1 MNCPYAKI
9 MALIHELS
17 FWLFCLAI
25 FIFGITQFM
34 NTAANSVFQSMRRRL
49 ALWYAIVT
57 AILLIL
63 FATGFYLY
71 VQTTLIDRIDDTID
85 HVAEVIERSLI
96 RSNLIDLESDFS
108 RNFSANA
115 QAIDADH
122 IDIDW
127 FAPSGEILWTTSNN
141 VESLQSREKGIL
153 QPVYRTVH
161 LAEIEPLR
169 QMTEP
174 IVINGKLLGYLRI
187 SHPWFE
193 VTKPVKQLFLDLAIG
208 TTLMVFVVLLCGWW
222 LAGIAMEPV
231 RESYQRLKQFTADA
245 SHELRNPIA
254 VIQTNVQVALTDPD
268 PTLQRSQLET
278 IERITRRLGRLIEDL
293 LFLARH
299 DGGSNNQRRD
309 LCNLSQILSEVMEEQ
324 SAIAKQK
331 QIKLALIMPESNL
344 PESVLL
350 ESTLLV
356 SGDRDQL
363 GRLFTNLVSNAI
375 AYTPAGGK
383 VQVSMQSLTAQ
394 NQVQVQVQDTGI
406 GIPET
411 ELSQIF
417 ERFYRYQS
425 SKNSKPNSKLKSAN
439 PATSGSGLGLAIAK
453 AIAESHQGKIK
464 VDSKVGQGTTFTVN
478 LPMS

>member
-1 MNCPYAKI
+1 M
-9 MALIHELS
+9 
-17 FWLFCLAI
+17 
-25 FIFGITQFM
+25 T
-34 NTAANSVFQSMRRRL
+34 TAPDNPVFQSMRRRL
-49 ALWYAIVT
+49 ALWYATVT
-57 AILLIL
+57 AILLIV

-108 RNFSANA
+108 DNFSVNA
-115 QAIDADH
+115 QSIDADH

-127 FAPSGEILWTTSNN
+127 FSPDGDILWTTNQT

-161 LAEIEPLR
+161 LSEAEPLR

-174 IVINGKLLGYLRI
+174 IVIGGKLLGYLRI

-254 VIQTNVQVALTDPD
+254 VIQTNVQVALADPE
-268 PTLQRSQLET
+268 PEFQRSQLET

-299 DGGSNNQRRD
+299 DGGITNQVREN
-309 LCNLSQILSEVMEEQ
+309 CNLSQILQEVAEEQ
-324 SAIAKQK
+324 QTIAQQK
-331 QIKLALIMPESNL
+331 QITLELTISEPKLIL
-344 PESVLL
+344 
-350 ESTLLV
+350 
-356 SGDRDQL
+356 SGDRDRL
-363 GRLFTNLVSNAI
+363 GRLFTNLVTNAI
-375 AYTPAGGK
+375 AYTPTGGK
-383 VQVSMQSLTAQ
+383 VQIIAQSMPTQ
-394 NQVQVQVQDTGI
+394 NQMQVQVKDTGM
-406 GIPET
+406 GIPEN

-417 ERFYRYQS
+417 ERFYRYQPQKSNKS
-425 SKNSKPNSKLKSAN
+425 SPKSTAS
-439 PATSGSGLGLAIAK
+439 ATSGSGLGLAIAK
-453 AIAESHQGKIK
+453 AIAESHQGQIK
-464 VDSKVGQGTTFTVN
+464 VESKVDQGTTFTVN
-478 LPMS
+478 FRT

>member
-1 MNCPYAKI
+1 MIPIPNP
-9 MALIHELS
+9 
-17 FWLFCLAI
+17 
-25 FIFGITQFM
+25 
-34 NTAANSVFQSMRRRL
+34 VFQSMRRRL

-57 AILLIL
+57 AILLIV

-127 FAPSGEILWTTSNN
+127 FSPTGEILWTTNQTT
-141 VESLQSREKGIL
+141 ESLQEREQGIL
-153 QPVYRTVH
+153 KPVYRTIH
-161 LAEIEPLR
+161 LSEHLSEAEPLR

-174 IVINGKLLGYLRI
+174 IVVNGKLLGYLRI

-231 RESYQRLKQFTADA
+231 HESYQRLKQFTADA
-245 SHELRNPIA
+245 SHELRNPIT
-254 VIQTNVQVALTDPD
+254 VIQTNVQVAIADDDPEF
-268 PTLQRSQLET
+268 QRSQLEA

-299 DGGSNNQRRD
+299 DGGIANQKREA
-309 LCNLSQILSEVMEEQ
+309 CNLSQILHEVGEEQ
-324 SAIAKQK
+324 KMLADQK
-331 QIKLALIMPESNL
+331 QI
-344 PESVLL
+344 LL
-350 ESTLLV
+350 ELPNLEPSLIV
-356 SGDRDQL
+356 SGDRDRL

-375 AYTPAGGK
+375 AYTSTGGK
-383 VQVSMQSLTAQ
+383 IQITAQTIASQ
-394 NQVQVQVQDTGI
+394 NQVQVQIKDTGL
-406 GIPET
+406 GIPEA

-417 ERFYRYQS
+417 ERFYRYQPQKS
-425 SKNSKPNSKLKSAN
+425 SKSSSKSGNLS
-439 PATSGSGLGLAIAK
+439 TSGSGLGLAIAK
-453 AIAESHQGKIK
+453 AIAESHQGQIN
-464 VDSKVGQGTTFTVN
+464 VESKVGQGTTFTVD
-478 LPMS
+478 LSRY

>member
-1 MNCPYAKI
+1 M
-9 MALIHELS
+9 
-17 FWLFCLAI
+17 
-25 FIFGITQFM
+25 T
-34 NTAANSVFQSMRRRL
+34 TAPPNPVFQSMRRRL

-57 AILLIL
+57 AILLIV

-96 RSNLIDLESDFS
+96 RSNLIDLESDFGS
-108 RNFSANA
+108 NFSANA

-127 FAPSGEILWTTSNN
+127 FSPSGKILWTTNAN
-141 VESLQSREKGIL
+141 TESLQPREKGIL

-161 LAEIEPLR
+161 LSEVEPLR

-254 VIQTNVQVALTDPD
+254 VIQTNVQVALADPNPD
-268 PTLQRSQLET
+268 PEFQRSQMET
-278 IERITRRLGRLIEDL
+278 IERITRRLGRLIDDL

-299 DGGSNNQRRD
+299 DGGITNQKRES
-309 LCNLSQILSEVMEEQ
+309 CNLSQILREVGEEQ
-324 SAIAKQK
+324 QTIAHQK
-331 QIKLALIMPESNL
+331 QITLEVPDQESKL
-344 PESVLL
+344 V
-350 ESTLLV
+350 V
-356 SGDRDQL
+356 SGDRDRL
-363 GRLFTNLVSNAI
+363 GRLFTNLISNAI
-375 AYTPAGGK
+375 AYTPTGGK
-383 VQVSMQSLTAQ
+383 VQIISESSTSHNQI
-394 NQVQVQVQDTGI
+394 QVQIKDTGI
-406 GIPET
+406 GIPEA

-417 ERFYRYQS
+417 ERFYRYQPQKS
-425 SKNSKPNSKLKSAN
+425 SKSSAKSIN
-439 PATSGSGLGLAIAK
+439 PMTSGSGLGLAIAK
-453 AIAESHQGKIK
+453 AIAESHQGQIN
-464 VDSKVGQGTTFTVN
+464 VESKVGQGTTFTVVLSN
-478 LPMS
+478 

>member
-1 MNCPYAKI
+1 
-9 MALIHELS
+9 
-17 FWLFCLAI
+17 
-25 FIFGITQFM
+25 
-34 NTAANSVFQSMRRRL
+34 MRRRL

-57 AILLIL
+57 AILLIV

-71 VQTTLIDRIDDTID
+71 VQFTLIDRIDDTID

-108 RNFSANA
+108 RSFSANA

-127 FAPSGEILWTTSNN
+127 FSPNGEILWTTNGNSD
-141 VESLQSREKGIL
+141 SLQQRERGIL

-161 LAEIEPLR
+161 LSEAEPLR

-193 VTKPVKQLFLDLAIG
+193 VTKPVKQLFLDLAVG
-208 TTLMVFVVLLCGWW
+208 TTLMVGVVLLCGWW

-254 VIQTNVQVALTDPD
+254 VIQTNVQVALADPHPD
-268 PTLQRSQLET
+268 LEFQKSQLET

-299 DGGSNNQRRD
+299 DGGITNQKREV
-309 LCNLSQILSEVMEEQ
+309 CNLSQILSEVAEEQ
-324 SAIAKQK
+324 QAIAQQKEITLELPNSKQ
-331 QIKLALIMPESNL
+331 N
-344 PESVLL
+344 
-350 ESTLLV
+350 LLV
-356 SGDRDQL
+356 SGDHDRL
-363 GRLFTNLVSNAI
+363 GRLFTNLISNAI
-375 AYTPAGGK
+375 AYTHKGGK
-383 VQVSMQSLTAQ
+383 VEIITQTNSQ
-394 NQVQVQVQDTGI
+394 NQIKVHIKDTGI
-406 GIPET
+406 GIPEA

-417 ERFYRYQS
+417 ERFYRYQPQKS
-425 SKNSKPNSKLKSAN
+425 SKSSSKSAS
-439 PATSGSGLGLAIAK
+439 PGTSGSGLGLAIAL
-453 AIAESHQGKIK
+453 AIAESHQGQIN
-464 VDSKVGQGTTFTVN
+464 VESKVGKGTIFTVN
-478 LPMS
+478 FPLNV

>member
-1 MNCPYAKI
+1 
-9 MALIHELS
+9 
-17 FWLFCLAI
+17 
-25 FIFGITQFM
+25 
-34 NTAANSVFQSMRRRL
+34 MRRRL

-57 AILLIL
+57 AILLIV

-71 VQTTLIDRIDDTID
+71 VQSTLIDRIDDTID

-108 RNFSANA
+108 HNFSANA
-115 QAIDADH
+115 QEIDADH

-127 FAPSGEILWTTSNN
+127 FSPRGEILWTTNGNSD
-141 VESLQSREKGIL
+141 SLQQRERGIL

-161 LAEIEPLR
+161 LSEAEPLR

-193 VTKPVKQLFLDLAIG
+193 VTKPVKQLFLDLAVG
-208 TTLMVFVVLLCGWW
+208 TTLMVGVVLLCGWW

-254 VIQTNVQVALTDPD
+254 VIQTNVQVALSDPSSD
-268 PTLQRSQLET
+268 LEFQKSQLET

-299 DGGSNNQRRD
+299 DGGITNQKRET
-309 LCNLSQILSEVMEEQ
+309 CNLSQILYEVGEEQ
-324 SAIAKQK
+324 QAIAQQK
-331 QIKLALIMPESNL
+331 QITLELPSEDTNLLI
-344 PESVLL
+344 
-350 ESTLLV
+350 
-356 SGDRDQL
+356 SGDRDRL

-375 AYTPAGGK
+375 AYTPKGGK
-383 VQVSMQSLTAQ
+383 VEIVVQPLHST
-394 NQVQVQVQDTGI
+394 NQVQVQIRDTGI
-406 GIPET
+406 GIPEA

-417 ERFYRYQS
+417 ERFYRYQPQKS
-425 SKNSKPNSKLKSAN
+425 SKSSSKSGNS
-439 PATSGSGLGLAIAK
+439 ATSESGLGLAIAK
-453 AIAESHQGKIK
+453 AIAESHQGQIK
-464 VDSKVGQGTTFTVN
+464 VESKVGQGTTFTVT
-478 LPMS
+478 LSI

>member
-1 MNCPYAKI
+1 M
-9 MALIHELS
+9 
-17 FWLFCLAI
+17 
-25 FIFGITQFM
+25 T
-34 NTAANSVFQSMRRRL
+34 TAPPNPVFQSMRRRL

-57 AILLIL
+57 AILLIV

-127 FAPSGEILWTTSNN
+127 FSPSGKILWTTNTN
-141 VESLQSREKGIL
+141 TESLQPREKGIL

-161 LAEIEPLR
+161 LSEVEPLR

-222 LAGIAMEPV
+222 LAGIAMKPV

-254 VIQTNVQVALTDPD
+254 VIQTNVQVSLADPNPD
-268 PTLQRSQLET
+268 PEFQRSQLEA
-278 IERITRRLGRLIEDL
+278 IERITRRLGRLIDDL

-299 DGGSNNQRRD
+299 DGGITNQRRES
-309 LCNLSQILSEVMEEQ
+309 CNLSQILREVSEEQ
-324 SAIAKQK
+324 QAIAQQK
-331 QIKLALIMPESNL
+331 QVVLEL
-344 PESVLL
+344 PNEDQN
-350 ESTLLV
+350 LLV
-356 SGDRDQL
+356 SGDRDRL

-375 AYTPAGGK
+375 AYTPTGGK
-383 VQVSMQSLTAQ
+383 VQIIAQVTSQ
-394 NQVQVQVQDTGI
+394 NQVQVQIKDTGI
-406 GIPET
+406 GIPDA

-417 ERFYRYQS
+417 ERFYRYQPQRS
-425 SKNSKPNSKLKSAN
+425 SKSSPKSIN
-439 PATSGSGLGLAIAK
+439 PTTSGSGLGLAIAK
-453 AIAESHQGKIK
+453 AIAESHQGKIN
-464 VDSKVGQGTTFTVN
+464 VESKVGQGTTFTVILSN
-478 LPMS
+478 

>member
-1 MNCPYAKI
+1 
-9 MALIHELS
+9 
-17 FWLFCLAI
+17 
-25 FIFGITQFM
+25 
-34 NTAANSVFQSMRRRL
+34 MRRRL

-57 AILLIL
+57 AILLVV

-71 VQTTLIDRIDDTID
+71 VQSTLIDRIDDTID

-108 RNFSANA
+108 YNFSRNFSANA

-127 FAPSGEILWTTSNN
+127 FSPSGDILWTTN
-141 VESLQSREKGIL
+141 VNTESLQQREKGIL

-161 LAEIEPLR
+161 LSEVEPLR

-254 VIQTNVQVALTDPD
+254 VIQTNVQVALADPQPD
-268 PTLQRSQLET
+268 LEFQRSQLEA

-299 DGGSNNQRRD
+299 DGGMTNQKRES
-309 LCNLSQILSEVMEEQ
+309 CNLAQILSEVFEEQ
-324 SAIAKQK
+324 QAIAQQK
-331 QIKLALIMPESNL
+331 QITLEFPNANQNILI
-344 PESVLL
+344 
-350 ESTLLV
+350 
-356 SGDRDQL
+356 SGDRDRL

-375 AYTPAGGK
+375 AYTSSGGK
-383 VQVSMQSLTAQ
+383 VQIIAQ
-394 NQVQVQVQDTGI
+394 ITSQAQIQVQIKDTGI
-406 GIPET
+406 GIPEA

-417 ERFYRYQS
+417 ERFYRYQPQKS
-425 SKNSKPNSKLKSAN
+425 SKSSSRSSNLSSSE
-439 PATSGSGLGLAIAK
+439 SGLGLAIAK
-453 AIAESHQGKIK
+453 AIAESHQGKIN
-464 VDSKVGQGTTFTVN
+464 VESKVGQGTTFTVT
-478 LPMS
+478 LAS

>member
-1 MNCPYAKI
+1 M
-9 MALIHELS
+9 
-17 FWLFCLAI
+17 
-25 FIFGITQFM
+25 T
-34 NTAANSVFQSMRRRL
+34 TAPPNPVFQSMRRRL

-57 AILLIL
+57 AILLIV

-96 RSNLIDLESDFS
+96 RSNLIDLESDFGS
-108 RNFSANA
+108 NFSANA

-127 FAPSGEILWTTSNN
+127 FSPSGEILWTTNAN
-141 VESLQSREKGIL
+141 TESLQPREKGIL

-161 LAEIEPLR
+161 LSEVEPLR

-254 VIQTNVQVALTDPD
+254 VIQTNVQVALADPN
-268 PTLQRSQLET
+268 PEFQRSQLEA
-278 IERITRRLGRLIEDL
+278 IERITRRLGRLIDDL

-299 DGGSNNQRRD
+299 DGGITNQKCES
-309 LCNLSQILSEVMEEQ
+309 CNLSQILSEVGEEQ
-324 SAIAKQK
+324 QAIAQHK
-331 QIKLALIMPESNL
+331 QIT
-344 PESVLL
+344 L
-350 ESTLLV
+350 EIPNQELKLLV
-356 SGDRDQL
+356 SGDRDRL
-363 GRLFTNLVSNAI
+363 GRLFTNLIGNAI

-383 VQVSMQSLTAQ
+383 VQIIAEPSTSQ
-394 NQVQVQVQDTGI
+394 NQIQVQIKDTGI
-406 GIPET
+406 GIPEA

-417 ERFYRYQS
+417 ERFYRYQPQKS
-425 SKNSKPNSKLKSAN
+425 SKSSSKSMN
-439 PATSGSGLGLAIAK
+439 PTTSGSGLGLAIAK
-453 AIAESHQGKIK
+453 AIAESHQGQIN
-464 VDSKVGQGTTFTVN
+464 VESKVGQGTTFTVILSN
-478 LPMS
+478 

>member
-1 MNCPYAKI
+1 M
-9 MALIHELS
+9 
-17 FWLFCLAI
+17 
-25 FIFGITQFM
+25 T
-34 NTAANSVFQSMRRRL
+34 TAAPNPVFQSMRRRL

-57 AILLIL
+57 AILLIV

-108 RNFSANA
+108 DNFSVNTES
-115 QAIDADH
+115 IDADH

-127 FAPSGEILWTTSNN
+127 FSSSGEILWTTNQSTNQTA
-141 VESLQSREKGIL
+141 ESLQPREKEIL

-161 LAEIEPLR
+161 LSEAEPLR

-208 TTLMVFVVLLCGWW
+208 TTLMVGVVLLCGWW

-254 VIQTNVQVALTDPD
+254 VIQTNVQVALTDPNPD
-268 PTLQRSQLET
+268 PEFQRSQLES
-278 IERITRRLGRLIEDL
+278 IEKITRRLGRLIEDL

-299 DGGSNNQRRD
+299 DGGITNQRREV
-309 LCNLSQILSEVMEEQ
+309 CNLSQILLEVGEEQ
-324 SAIAKQK
+324 QAIAQQK
-331 QIKLALIMPESNL
+331 QITLELPSSESKLS
-344 PESVLL
+344 
-350 ESTLLV
+350 V
-356 SGDRDQL
+356 SGDRDRL
-363 GRLFTNLVSNAI
+363 GRLFTNIVSNAI
-375 AYTPAGGK
+375 AYTPSGGT
-383 VQVSMQSLTAQ
+383 VQITAQ
-394 NQVQVQVQDTGI
+394 SITSQNQIQVQIKDTGI
-406 GIPET
+406 GIPEA

-417 ERFYRYQS
+417 ERFYRYQPQKNNKS
-425 SKNSKPNSKLKSAN
+425 TSKSTN
-439 PATSGSGLGLAIAK
+439 PATSESGLGLAIAK
-453 AIAESHQGKIK
+453 AIAESHQGKIN
-464 VDSKVGQGTTFTVN
+464 VESKVGQGTTFTVN
-478 LPMS
+478 LSN

>member
-1 MNCPYAKI
+1 MISPPNP
-9 MALIHELS
+9 
-17 FWLFCLAI
+17 
-25 FIFGITQFM
+25 
-34 NTAANSVFQSMRRRL
+34 VFQSMRRRL
-49 ALWYAIVT
+49 TLWYAIVT
-57 AILLIL
+57 ATLLIL

-71 VQTTLIDRIDDTID
+71 VQSTLIDRIDDTID

-127 FAPSGEILWTTSNN
+127 FSPKGDLLWTTDANTD
-141 VESLQSREKGIL
+141 SLQEREKGIL
-153 QPVYRTVH
+153 RPVYRTVH
-161 LAEIEPLR
+161 LSQAEPLR

-208 TTLMVFVVLLCGWW
+208 TTLMIFVVLLCGWW
-222 LAGIAMEPV
+222 LAGMAMEPV

-254 VIQTNVQVALTDPD
+254 VIQTNVQVALADVNMEPEF
-268 PTLQRSQLET
+268 QRSQLET

-299 DGGSNNQRRD
+299 DGGITNQKSEV
-309 LCNLSQILSEVMEEQ
+309 CNLSQILHEVCEEQ
-324 SAIAKQK
+324 RAIAQQK
-331 QIKLALIMPESNL
+331 HIKIEFANAPENL
-344 PESVLL
+344 LL
-350 ESTLLV
+350 T
-356 SGDRDQL
+356 GDLDQL

-375 AYTPAGGK
+375 AYTPENG
-383 VQVSMQSLTAQ
+383 QVIITMKSISSQ
-394 NQVQVQVQDTGI
+394 NQIQVQIKDTGM
-406 GIPET
+406 GIPEA

-417 ERFYRYQS
+417 ERFYRYQPQ
-425 SKNSKPNSKLKSAN
+425 KNSKSISKSTN
-439 PATSGSGLGLAIAK
+439 FSTSGSGLGLAIAK
-453 AIAESHQGKIK
+453 AIADNHQGQIN
-464 VDSKVGQGTTFTVN
+464 VESKVGQGTTFIVN
-478 LPMS
+478 LPNGSF

>member
-1 MNCPYAKI
+1 
-9 MALIHELS
+9 
-17 FWLFCLAI
+17 
-25 FIFGITQFM
+25 
-34 NTAANSVFQSMRRRL
+34 MRRRL

-108 RNFSANA
+108 RNFLANA

-127 FAPSGEILWTTSNN
+127 FSPSGEILWTTNTN
-141 VESLQSREKGIL
+141 TESLEFREKEIL

-161 LAEIEPLR
+161 LLEVEPLR

-254 VIQTNVQVALTDPD
+254 VIQTNVQVALAVPNPD
-268 PTLQRSQLET
+268 PEFQRSQLES
-278 IERITRRLGRLIEDL
+278 IERITRRLGRLIDDL

-299 DGGSNNQRRD
+299 DGGIANQKCEA
-309 LCNLSQILSEVMEEQ
+309 CNLSQILSEVGEEQ
-324 SAIAKQK
+324 QAIAQQK
-331 QIKLALIMPESNL
+331 QITLEVPNQELKLF
-344 PESVLL
+344 
-350 ESTLLV
+350 V
-356 SGDRDQL
+356 SGDRDRL

-375 AYTPAGGK
+375 AYTPSGGK
-383 VQVSMQSLTAQ
+383 VQIIAQ
-394 NQVQVQVQDTGI
+394 VTSQHQVQVQIKDTGI
-406 GIPET
+406 GIPEA
-411 ELSQIF
+411 ELAQIF
-417 ERFYRYQS
+417 ERFYRYQPQKS
-425 SKNSKPNSKLKSAN
+425 SKSSAKSIN
-439 PATSGSGLGLAIAK
+439 PMTSGSGLGLAIAK
-453 AIAESHQGKIK
+453 AIADSHHGQIN
-464 VDSKVGQGTTFTVN
+464 VESKVGQGTTFTVILSN
-478 LPMS
+478 

>member
-1 MNCPYAKI
+1 
-9 MALIHELS
+9 
-17 FWLFCLAI
+17 
-25 FIFGITQFM
+25 
-34 NTAANSVFQSMRRRL
+34 MRRRL

-57 AILLIL
+57 AILLAV

-71 VQTTLIDRIDDTID
+71 VQSTLIDRIDDTID

-115 QAIDADH
+115 QEIDADH

-127 FAPSGEILWTTSNN
+127 FSPKGEILWTTNGNSD
-141 VESLQSREKGIL
+141 SLQQRERGIL

-161 LAEIEPLR
+161 LSEAEPLR

-193 VTKPVKQLFLDLAIG
+193 VTKPVKQLFLDLAVG
-208 TTLMVFVVLLCGWW
+208 TTLMVGVVLLCGWW

-254 VIQTNVQVALTDPD
+254 VIQTNVQVALSDPNPD
-268 PTLQRSQLET
+268 LEFQKSQLET

-299 DGGSNNQRRD
+299 DGGITNQKRET
-309 LCNLSQILSEVMEEQ
+309 CNLSQILYEVGEEQ
-324 SAIAKQK
+324 QAIAQQK
-331 QIKLALIMPESNL
+331 QITLEL
-344 PESVLL
+344 PHEDKN
-350 ESTLLV
+350 LLV
-356 SGDRDQL
+356 SGDRDRL

-375 AYTPAGGK
+375 AYTPKGGK
-383 VQVSMQSLTAQ
+383 VEIIAQ
-394 NQVQVQVQDTGI
+394 PLNSINQVQVQVKDTGI
-406 GIPET
+406 GIPEA

-417 ERFYRYQS
+417 ERFYRYQPQKS
-425 SKNSKPNSKLKSAN
+425 SKSSSKAGNS
-439 PATSGSGLGLAIAK
+439 ATSESGLGLAIAK
-453 AIAESHQGKIK
+453 AIAESHQGQIN
-464 VDSKVGQGTTFTVN
+464 VESKVGQGTTFTVN
-478 LPMS
+478 LPI

>member
-1 MNCPYAKI
+1 
-9 MALIHELS
+9 
-17 FWLFCLAI
+17 
-25 FIFGITQFM
+25 
-34 NTAANSVFQSMRRRL
+34 MRRRL

-57 AILLIL
+57 AVLLIV

-71 VQTTLIDRIDDTID
+71 VQSTLIDRIDDTID

-108 RNFSANA
+108 RNLSVNA
-115 QAIDADH
+115 QEIDADH

-127 FAPSGEILWTTSNN
+127 FSPSGEVLWTTNSNFD
-141 VESLQSREKGIL
+141 SLQPRERGIL
-153 QPVYRTVH
+153 KPLYRTVH
-161 LAEIEPLR
+161 LSEAEPLR

-193 VTKPVKQLFLDLAIG
+193 VTKPVKQLFLDLALG
-208 TTLMVFVVLLCGWW
+208 TTLMVGVVSLCGWW

-254 VIQTNVQVALTDPD
+254 VIQTNVQVALSDPNPD
-268 PTLQRSQLET
+268 LEFQKTQLET

-299 DGGSNNQRRD
+299 DGGITNQKRES
-309 LCNLSQILSEVMEEQ
+309 CNLSQILKEVAEEQ
-324 SAIAKQK
+324 LAIAQQK
-331 QIKLALIMPESNL
+331 QITLNL
-344 PESVLL
+344 PIADPNLF
-350 ESTLLV
+350 V
-356 SGDRDQL
+356 SGDRDRL

-375 AYTPAGGK
+375 AYTPKEGK
-383 VQVSMQSLTAQ
+383 VQITAQ
-394 NQVQVQVQDTGI
+394 ASQGQVQVKVQDTGI
-406 GIPET
+406 GIPEA

-417 ERFYRYQS
+417 ERFYRYQPQKS
-425 SKNSKPNSKLKSAN
+425 SKSSTKSGSAS
-439 PATSGSGLGLAIAK
+439 TSGSGLGLAIAK
-453 AIAESHQGKIK
+453 AIAESHQGQIH
-464 VDSKVGQGTTFTVN
+464 VESKVGQGTTFTVN
-478 LPMS
+478 LSQ

>member
-1 MNCPYAKI
+1 
-9 MALIHELS
+9 
-17 FWLFCLAI
+17 
-25 FIFGITQFM
+25 
-34 NTAANSVFQSMRRRL
+34 MRRRL

-57 AILLIL
+57 AILLIV

-71 VQTTLIDRIDDTID
+71 VQSTLIDRIDDTID

-108 RNFSANA
+108 HNFSANA
-115 QAIDADH
+115 QEIDADH

-127 FAPSGEILWTTSNN
+127 FSPNGEILWTTNGNSD
-141 VESLQSREKGIL
+141 SLQQRERGIL

-161 LAEIEPLR
+161 LSEAEPLR

-193 VTKPVKQLFLDLAIG
+193 VTKPVKQLFLDLAVG
-208 TTLMVFVVLLCGWW
+208 TTLMVGVVLLCGWW

-254 VIQTNVQVALTDPD
+254 VIQTNVQVALSDPSPD
-268 PTLQRSQLET
+268 LEFQKSQLET

-299 DGGSNNQRRD
+299 DGGITNQKRET
-309 LCNLSQILSEVMEEQ
+309 CNLSQILYEVGEEQ
-324 SAIAKQK
+324 QAIAQQK
-331 QIKLALIMPESNL
+331 QITLELPSEDTNLLI
-344 PESVLL
+344 
-350 ESTLLV
+350 
-356 SGDRDQL
+356 SGDRDRL

-375 AYTPAGGK
+375 AYTPKGGK
-383 VQVSMQSLTAQ
+383 VEIVVQPLHST
-394 NQVQVQVQDTGI
+394 NQVQVQVRDTGI
-406 GIPET
+406 GIPEA

-417 ERFYRYQS
+417 ERFYRYQPQKS
-425 SKNSKPNSKLKSAN
+425 SKSSSKSGNS
-439 PATSGSGLGLAIAK
+439 ATSESGLGLAIAK
-453 AIAESHQGKIK
+453 AIAESHQGQIK
-464 VDSKVGQGTTFTVN
+464 VESKVGQGTTFTVN
-478 LPMS
+478 LPI

>member
-1 MNCPYAKI
+1 MTNPA
-9 MALIHELS
+9 
-17 FWLFCLAI
+17 
-25 FIFGITQFM
+25 
-34 NTAANSVFQSMRRRL
+34 NTVFQSMRRRL

-57 AILLIL
+57 AILLIV

-71 VQTTLIDRIDDTID
+71 VQSTLIDRIDDTID

-108 RNFSANA
+108 HSFSANA

-127 FAPSGEILWTTSNN
+127 FSPSGEILWTTNGNSD
-141 VESLQSREKGIL
+141 SLQQREKGIL

-161 LAEIEPLR
+161 LSEAEPLR

-193 VTKPVKQLFLDLAIG
+193 VTKPIKQLFLDLAVG
-208 TTLMVFVVLLCGWW
+208 TTLMVGVVMLCGWW

-254 VIQTNVQVALTDPD
+254 VIQTNVQVTLADPHPD
-268 PTLQRSQLET
+268 LEFQKSQLET

-299 DGGSNNQRRD
+299 DGGITNQKREI
-309 LCNLSQILSEVMEEQ
+309 CNLSQILSEVAEEQ
-324 SAIAKQK
+324 QAIAQQK
-331 QIKLALIMPESNL
+331 EIMLEL
-344 PESVLL
+344 PNFEQN
-350 ESTLLV
+350 LLV
-356 SGDRDQL
+356 SGDRDRL

-375 AYTPAGGK
+375 AYTPKDGK
-383 VQVSMQSLTAQ
+383 VEVNVQLITSQ
-394 NQVQVQVQDTGI
+394 NQVQVQVKDTGI
-406 GIPET
+406 GIPEA

-417 ERFYRYQS
+417 ERFYRYQPQKS
-425 SKNSKPNSKLKSAN
+425 SKSSSKSVN
-439 PATSGSGLGLAIAK
+439 PSTSGSGLGLAIAK
-453 AIAESHQGKIK
+453 AIAESHQGQIN
-464 VDSKVGQGTTFTVN
+464 VESKVGQGTIFTVN
-478 LPMS
+478 LPI

>member
-1 MNCPYAKI
+1 
-9 MALIHELS
+9 
-17 FWLFCLAI
+17 
-25 FIFGITQFM
+25 
-34 NTAANSVFQSMRRRL
+34 MRRRL

-57 AILLIL
+57 AILLIV

-71 VQTTLIDRIDDTID
+71 VQSTLIDRIDDTID

-108 RNFSANA
+108 HNFSANA
-115 QAIDADH
+115 QEIDADH

-127 FAPSGEILWTTSNN
+127 FSPRGEILWTTNGNSD
-141 VESLQSREKGIL
+141 SLQQREREIL

-161 LAEIEPLR
+161 LSEAEPLR

-193 VTKPVKQLFLDLAIG
+193 VTKPVKQLFLDLAVG
-208 TTLMVFVVLLCGWW
+208 TTLMVGVVLLCGWW

-254 VIQTNVQVALTDPD
+254 VIQTNVQVALSDPSPD
-268 PTLQRSQLET
+268 LEFQKSQLET

-299 DGGSNNQRRD
+299 DGGITNQKRET
-309 LCNLSQILSEVMEEQ
+309 CNLSQILYEVGEEQ
-324 SAIAKQK
+324 QAIAQQK
-331 QIKLALIMPESNL
+331 QIMLELPSEDANLLI
-344 PESVLL
+344 
-350 ESTLLV
+350 
-356 SGDRDQL
+356 SGDRDRL

-375 AYTPAGGK
+375 AYTPKGGK
-383 VQVSMQSLTAQ
+383 VEIVTQPLHST
-394 NQVQVQVQDTGI
+394 NQVQVQVRDTGI

-417 ERFYRYQS
+417 ERFYRYQPQKS
-425 SKNSKPNSKLKSAN
+425 SKSSSKSGNS
-439 PATSGSGLGLAIAK
+439 ATSESGLGLAIAK
-453 AIAESHQGKIK
+453 AIAESHQGQIK
-464 VDSKVGQGTTFTVN
+464 VESKVGQGTTFTVN
-478 LPMS
+478 LPI

>member
-1 MNCPYAKI
+1 MTTVVPNP
-9 MALIHELS
+9 
-17 FWLFCLAI
+17 
-25 FIFGITQFM
+25 
-34 NTAANSVFQSMRRRL
+34 VFQSMRRRL
-49 ALWYAIVT
+49 AFWYASVT
-57 AILLIL
+57 AVLLIV

-71 VQTTLIDRIDDTID
+71 VQSTLIDRIDDTID

-127 FAPSGEILWTTSNN
+127 FSAKGEILWTTNIN
-141 VESLQSREKGIL
+141 TESLQMRERGIL
-153 QPVYRTVH
+153 RPVYRTVH
-161 LAEIEPLR
+161 LSAAEPLR

-193 VTKPVKQLFLDLAIG
+193 VTKPIKQLFLDLAIG
-208 TTLMVFVVLLCGWW
+208 TTLMIFVVLLCGWW
-222 LAGIAMEPV
+222 LAGIALEPV

-254 VIQTNVQVALTDPD
+254 VIQTNVQVALADPD
-268 PTLQRSQLET
+268 PAFQRSQLEA
-278 IERITRRLGRLIEDL
+278 IERITRRLGRLIDDL

-299 DGGSNNQRRD
+299 DGGMTNQRREA
-309 LCNLSQILSEVMEEQ
+309 CNLSQILYEVGKEQ
-324 SAIAKQK
+324 EAIAQQK
-331 QIKLALIMPESNL
+331 GICLELPSPDAKLII
-344 PESVLL
+344 
-350 ESTLLV
+350 
-356 SGDRDQL
+356 SGDRDRL

-375 AYTPAGGK
+375 AYTPKGGK
-383 VQVSMQSLTAQ
+383 VQIAALSNSQDR
-394 NQVQVQVQDTGI
+394 VQVQVKDTGM

-417 ERFYRYQS
+417 ERFYRYQPQKS
-425 SKNSKPNSKLKSAN
+425 SKSSSKSAN
-439 PATSGSGLGLAIAK
+439 SFTSGSGLGLAIAK
-453 AIAESHQGKIK
+453 AIAESHQGQIT
-464 VDSKVGQGTTFTVN
+464 VESKVGQGTTFTVN
-478 LPMS
+478 L

>member
-1 MNCPYAKI
+1 MTTIPVNP
-9 MALIHELS
+9 
-17 FWLFCLAI
+17 
-25 FIFGITQFM
+25 
-34 NTAANSVFQSMRRRL
+34 VFQSMRRRL

-57 AILLIL
+57 AILLVV

-127 FAPSGEILWTTSNN
+127 FSPSGKILWTTNAN
-141 VESLQSREKGIL
+141 TESLQPREKGIL

-161 LAEIEPLR
+161 LSEAEPLR

-254 VIQTNVQVALTDPD
+254 VIQTNVQVALVDPNPD
-268 PTLQRSQLET
+268 PEFQRSQLEA
-278 IERITRRLGRLIEDL
+278 IERITRRLGRLIDDL

-299 DGGSNNQRRD
+299 DGGIANQRRES
-309 LCNLSQILSEVMEEQ
+309 CNLSQILREVAEEQ
-324 SAIAKQK
+324 QAIAQQK
-331 QIKLALIMPESNL
+331 QIALEL
-344 PESVLL
+344 PHEDRNF
-350 ESTLLV
+350 LV
-356 SGDRDQL
+356 SGDCDRL

-375 AYTPAGGK
+375 AYTPTGGK
-383 VQVSMQSLTAQ
+383 VQIIAQ
-394 NQVQVQVQDTGI
+394 VTSQHQVQVQIKDTGI
-406 GIPET
+406 GIPEA

-417 ERFYRYQS
+417 ERFYRYQPQKS
-425 SKNSKPNSKLKSAN
+425 SKAISKSGNFT
-439 PATSGSGLGLAIAK
+439 TSGSGLGLAIAK
-453 AIAESHQGKIK
+453 AIAQSHQGQIN
-464 VDSKVGQGTTFTVN
+464 VESKVGQGTTFTVI
-478 LPMS
+478 LSVVLQS

>member
-1 MNCPYAKI
+1 MISPPNP
-9 MALIHELS
+9 
-17 FWLFCLAI
+17 
-25 FIFGITQFM
+25 
-34 NTAANSVFQSMRRRL
+34 VFQSMRRRL
-49 ALWYAIVT
+49 TLWYALVT

-71 VQTTLIDRIDDTID
+71 VQSTLIDRIDDTID

-108 RNFSANA
+108 NNFSDNFSANA

-127 FAPSGEILWTTSNN
+127 FSPNGQILWTTDANTD
-141 VESLQSREKGIL
+141 SLQEREKGIL
-153 QPVYRTVH
+153 RPVYRTVH
-161 LAEIEPLR
+161 LSQAEPLR

-208 TTLMVFVVLLCGWW
+208 TTLMIFVVLLCGWW
-222 LAGIAMEPV
+222 LAGMAMEPV

-254 VIQTNVQVALTDPD
+254 VIQTNVQVSLADPD
-268 PTLQRSQLET
+268 AEPEFQRSQLET

-299 DGGSNNQRRD
+299 DGGITNQKREV
-309 LCNLSQILSEVMEEQ
+309 CNLSQILHEVCEEQ
-324 SAIAKQK
+324 KAIAQQK
-331 QIKLALIMPESNL
+331 YIKIEFANAPQSLSI
-344 PESVLL
+344 
-350 ESTLLV
+350 
-356 SGDRDQL
+356 SGDLDQL

-375 AYTPAGGK
+375 AYTPENG
-383 VQVSMQSLTAQ
+383 QVIITVKSISSQ
-394 NQVQVQVQDTGI
+394 NQIQVQIKDTGI
-406 GIPET
+406 GIPEA

-417 ERFYRYQS
+417 DRFYRYQPQ
-425 SKNSKPNSKLKSAN
+425 KNSKSISKATNFS
-439 PATSGSGLGLAIAK
+439 TSGSGLGLAIAK
-453 AIAESHQGKIK
+453 AIADNHQGQIN
-464 VDSKVGQGTTFTVN
+464 VESKVGQGTMFIVN
-478 LPMS
+478 LPQFSP

>member
-1 MNCPYAKI
+1 
-9 MALIHELS
+9 
-17 FWLFCLAI
+17 
-25 FIFGITQFM
+25 
-34 NTAANSVFQSMRRRL
+34 MRRRL
-49 ALWYAIVT
+49 TLWYALVT

-71 VQTTLIDRIDDTID
+71 VQSTLIDRIDDTID

-108 RNFSANA
+108 NNFSDNFSANA

-127 FAPSGEILWTTSNN
+127 FSPNGQILWTTDANTD
-141 VESLQSREKGIL
+141 SLQEREKGIL
-153 QPVYRTVH
+153 RPVYRTVH
-161 LAEIEPLR
+161 LSEAEPLR

-174 IVINGKLLGYLRI
+174 IVVNGKLLGYLRI

-208 TTLMVFVVLLCGWW
+208 TTLMIFVVLLCGWW
-222 LAGIAMEPV
+222 LAGMAMEPV

-254 VIQTNVQVALTDPD
+254 VIQTNVQVALADPD
-268 PTLQRSQLET
+268 AEPEFQRSQLET

-299 DGGSNNQRRD
+299 DGGITNQKSEV
-309 LCNLSQILSEVMEEQ
+309 CNLSQILHEVCEEQ
-324 SAIAKQK
+324 KAIAQQK
-331 QIKLALIMPESNL
+331 HIEIEFANAPDNL
-344 PESVLL
+344 LL
-350 ESTLLV
+350 T
-356 SGDRDQL
+356 GDLDQL

-375 AYTPAGGK
+375 AYTPENG
-383 VQVSMQSLTAQ
+383 QVIITMKAISSQ
-394 NQVQVQVQDTGI
+394 NQIQVQIKDTGI
-406 GIPET
+406 GIPEA

-417 ERFYRYQS
+417 ERFYRYQPQ
-425 SKNSKPNSKLKSAN
+425 KNSKSISKSTN
-439 PATSGSGLGLAIAK
+439 FSTSGSGLGLAIAK
-453 AIAESHQGKIK
+453 AIADNHQGQIN
-464 VDSKVGQGTTFTVN
+464 VESKVGQGTTFIVN
-478 LPMS
+478 LPQFCP

>member
-1 MNCPYAKI
+1 MISTPNP
-9 MALIHELS
+9 
-17 FWLFCLAI
+17 
-25 FIFGITQFM
+25 
-34 NTAANSVFQSMRRRL
+34 VFQSMRRRL

-57 AILLIL
+57 AVLLIV

-127 FAPSGEILWTTSNN
+127 FSPSGEILWTTNQTT
-141 VESLQSREKGIL
+141 ESLQEREKGIL
-153 QPVYRTVH
+153 KPVYRTIH
-161 LAEIEPLR
+161 LSEHLSEAEPLR

-231 RESYQRLKQFTADA
+231 RESYQSLKQFTADA

-254 VIQTNVQVALTDPD
+254 VIQTNVQVALADPD
-268 PTLQRSQLET
+268 PEFQRSQLEA

-299 DGGSNNQRRD
+299 DGGIANQKREA
-309 LCNLSQILSEVMEEQ
+309 CNLSQILREVGEEQ
-324 SAIAKQK
+324 KMLADQK
-331 QIKLALIMPESNL
+331 QI
-344 PESVLL
+344 LL
-350 ESTLLV
+350 ELPNLEPSLIV
-356 SGDRDQL
+356 SGDRDRL

-375 AYTPAGGK
+375 AYTATGGK
-383 VQVSMQSLTAQ
+383 IQITAQLITAQ
-394 NQVQVQVQDTGI
+394 NQVQVQIKDTGL
-406 GIPET
+406 GIPEA

-417 ERFYRYQS
+417 ERFYRYQPQKS
-425 SKNSKPNSKLKSAN
+425 SKSSSKSGNLP
-439 PATSGSGLGLAIAK
+439 TSGSGLGLAIAK
-453 AIAESHQGKIK
+453 AIAESHQGQIN
-464 VDSKVGQGTTFTVN
+464 VESKVGQGTTFTVD
-478 LPMS
+478 LSR

>member
-1 MNCPYAKI
+1 MISSPNP
-9 MALIHELS
+9 
-17 FWLFCLAI
+17 
-25 FIFGITQFM
+25 
-34 NTAANSVFQSMRRRL
+34 VFQSMRRRL

-57 AILLIL
+57 AILLIV

-108 RNFSANA
+108 RNLSANA

-127 FAPSGEILWTTSNN
+127 FSPNGAILWTTNAN
-141 VESLQSREKGIL
+141 TESLQPREKGIL

-161 LAEIEPLR
+161 LSEVEPLR

-208 TTLMVFVVLLCGWW
+208 TMLMVFVVLLCGWW

-254 VIQTNVQVALTDPD
+254 VIQTNVQVALADPNPD
-268 PTLQRSQLET
+268 REFQRSQLET
-278 IERITRRLGRLIEDL
+278 IERITRRLGRLIDDL

-299 DGGSNNQRRD
+299 DGGITNQRRES
-309 LCNLSQILSEVMEEQ
+309 CNLSQILREVAEEQ
-324 SAIAKQK
+324 QAIAQQK
-331 QIKLALIMPESNL
+331 QIALEL
-344 PESVLL
+344 PHEDQNF
-350 ESTLLV
+350 LV
-356 SGDRDQL
+356 SGDRDRL

-375 AYTPAGGK
+375 AYTPTGGK
-383 VQVSMQSLTAQ
+383 VQIIAQ
-394 NQVQVQVQDTGI
+394 VTSQHQVQVQIKDTGI
-406 GIPET
+406 GIPEA

-417 ERFYRYQS
+417 ERFYRYQPQKS
-425 SKNSKPNSKLKSAN
+425 SKAISKSGNFTA
-439 PATSGSGLGLAIAK
+439 SGSGLGLAIAK
-453 AIAESHQGKIK
+453 AIAQSHQGQIN
-464 VDSKVGQGTTFTVN
+464 VESKVGQGTTFTVI
-478 LPMS
+478 LSVVLQS

>member
-1 MNCPYAKI
+1 
-9 MALIHELS
+9 
-17 FWLFCLAI
+17 
-25 FIFGITQFM
+25 
-34 NTAANSVFQSMRRRL
+34 MRRRL

-57 AILLIL
+57 AILLVV

-71 VQTTLIDRIDDTID
+71 VQSTLIDRIDDTID

-96 RSNLIDLESDFS
+96 RSNLIDLESDFG

-122 IDIDW
+122 IDIEW
-127 FAPSGEILWTTSNN
+127 FSPSGQVLWTTNSTT
-141 VESLQSREKGIL
+141 EALQQQEMGLL

-161 LAEIEPLR
+161 LSEHSSGHISGHLSEAEPLR

-193 VTKPVKQLFLDLAIG
+193 VTKPVKQLFLDLAVG
-208 TTLMVFVVLLCGWW
+208 TTLMVCVVLLCGWW

-254 VIQTNVQVALTDPD
+254 VIQTNVQVALADPD
-268 PTLQRSQLET
+268 TEQRSQLEA

-299 DGGSNNQRRD
+299 DGSLANQMREPCD
-309 LCNLSQILSEVMEEQ
+309 LSQILMEVSQEQ
-324 SAIAKQK
+324 QAIAQQK
-331 QIKLALIMPESNL
+331 QVTLDFLREFSKDL
-344 PESVLL
+344 PSDLQHF
-350 ESTLLV
+350 LV
-356 SGDRDQL
+356 SGDRDRL

-375 AYTPAGGK
+375 DYTPTGGR
-383 VQVSMQSLTAQ
+383 VEITAQ
-394 NQVQVQVQDTGI
+394 SVASQHQIQVQIKDTGI
-406 GIPET
+406 GIPEA

-417 ERFYRYQS
+417 ERFYRYQPHKSNKFS
-425 SKNSKPNSKLKSAN
+425 SKSPNPS
-439 PATSGSGLGLAIAK
+439 TSGSGLGLAIAK
-453 AIAESHQGKIK
+453 AIADSHQGQIN
-464 VDSKVGQGTTFTVN
+464 VESKVGQGTTFTVSF
-478 LPMS
+478 PTQRG

>member
-1 MNCPYAKI
+1 MIPTPNP
-9 MALIHELS
+9 
-17 FWLFCLAI
+17 
-25 FIFGITQFM
+25 
-34 NTAANSVFQSMRRRL
+34 VFQSMRRRL
-49 ALWYAIVT
+49 ALWYTIVT
-57 AILLIL
+57 AILLIV

-115 QAIDADH
+115 QVIDADH

-127 FAPSGEILWTTSNN
+127 FSPSGEILWTTNQTT
-141 VESLQSREKGIL
+141 EPLQQREKGIL
-153 QPVYRTVH
+153 QPIYRTIH
-161 LAEIEPLR
+161 LSEHLSEAEPLR

-193 VTKPVKQLFLDLAIG
+193 VTKPIKQLFLDLAIG

-254 VIQTNVQVALTDPD
+254 VIQTNVQVAIADDDPEF
-268 PTLQRSQLET
+268 QRSQLEA

-299 DGGSNNQRRD
+299 DGGIANQKREA
-309 LCNLSQILSEVMEEQ
+309 CNLSQILHEVGQEQ
-324 SAIAKQK
+324 KMLADQK
-331 QIKLALIMPESNL
+331 QI
-344 PESVLL
+344 LL
-350 ESTLLV
+350 ELPNLEPSLIV
-356 SGDRDQL
+356 SGDRDRL

-375 AYTPAGGK
+375 AYTATGGK
-383 VQVSMQSLTAQ
+383 IQITAQAIVLQ
-394 NQVQVQVQDTGI
+394 NQVQVQIKDTGL
-406 GIPET
+406 GIPEA

-417 ERFYRYQS
+417 ERFYRYQPQKS
-425 SKNSKPNSKLKSAN
+425 SKSSSKSGNLSTSTRWLK
-439 PATSGSGLGLAIAK
+439 
-453 AIAESHQGKIK
+453 
-464 VDSKVGQGTTFTVN
+464 
-478 LPMS
+478 

>member
-1 MNCPYAKI
+1 M
-9 MALIHELS
+9 
-17 FWLFCLAI
+17 
-25 FIFGITQFM
+25 T
-34 NTAANSVFQSMRRRL
+34 TATPNPVFQAMRRRL
-49 ALWYAIVT
+49 TMWYAIIT
-57 AILLIL
+57 AILLIV

-71 VQTTLIDRIDDTID
+71 VQSTLIDRIDDTID

-115 QAIDADH
+115 EAIDADH

-127 FAPSGEILWTTSNN
+127 FSPSGQILWTTNTN
-141 VESLQSREKGIL
+141 TESLQQREKGIL

-161 LAEIEPLR
+161 LLEAEPLR

-174 IVINGKLLGYLRI
+174 IVINGNLLGYLRI

-254 VIQTNVQVALTDPD
+254 VIQTNVQVALADPNPD
-268 PTLQRSQLET
+268 REFQRSQLEA
-278 IERITRRLGRLIEDL
+278 IERITRRLGRLIDDL

-299 DGGSNNQRRD
+299 DGGITNQRREA
-309 LCNLSQILSEVMEEQ
+309 CNLSQILSEVGEEQ
-324 SAIAKQK
+324 QAIAQQK
-331 QIKLALIMPESNL
+331 QITLEFPNSESKLI
-344 PESVLL
+344 
-350 ESTLLV
+350 V
-356 SGDRDQL
+356 SGDRDRL

-375 AYTPAGGK
+375 AYTPSGGK
-383 VQVSMQSLTAQ
+383 VQIIAQ
-394 NQVQVQVQDTGI
+394 PSHSPNQIQVQIKDTGI
-406 GIPET
+406 GIPEA

-417 ERFYRYQS
+417 ERFYRYQPQKS
-425 SKNSKPNSKLKSAN
+425 SKSSPKSTNSF
-439 PATSGSGLGLAIAK
+439 TSGSGLGLAIAK
-453 AIAESHQGKIK
+453 AIAESHQGQIN
-464 VDSKVGQGTTFTVN
+464 VESKVGQGTTFMVTLAN
-478 LPMS
+478 

>member
-1 MNCPYAKI
+1 MISPPNP
-9 MALIHELS
+9 
-17 FWLFCLAI
+17 
-25 FIFGITQFM
+25 
-34 NTAANSVFQSMRRRL
+34 VFQSMRRRL
-49 ALWYAIVT
+49 TLWYALVT

-71 VQTTLIDRIDDTID
+71 VQSTLIDRIDDTID

-108 RNFSANA
+108 NNFSDNFSANA

-127 FAPSGEILWTTSNN
+127 FSPNGQILWTIDANTD
-141 VESLQSREKGIL
+141 SLQEREKGIL
-153 QPVYRTVH
+153 RPVYRTVH
-161 LAEIEPLR
+161 LSQAEPLR

-208 TTLMVFVVLLCGWW
+208 TTLMIFVVLLCGWW
-222 LAGIAMEPV
+222 LAGMAMEPV

-254 VIQTNVQVALTDPD
+254 VIQTNVQVALADPD
-268 PTLQRSQLET
+268 AEPEFQRSQLET

-299 DGGSNNQRRD
+299 DGGITNQK
-309 LCNLSQILSEVMEEQ
+309 CEVGNLSQILHEVCEEQ
-324 SAIAKQK
+324 RAIAQHKYIEIEFANAPQSLS
-331 QIKLALIMPESNL
+331 I
-344 PESVLL
+344 
-350 ESTLLV
+350 
-356 SGDRDQL
+356 SGDLDQL

-375 AYTPAGGK
+375 AYTPENG
-383 VQVSMQSLTAQ
+383 QVIITMKAISSQ
-394 NQVQVQVQDTGI
+394 NQIQVQIKDTGI
-406 GIPET
+406 GIPEA

-417 ERFYRYQS
+417 ERFYRYQPK
-425 SKNSKPNSKLKSAN
+425 KNSKSISKFAYLS
-439 PATSGSGLGLAIAK
+439 TGGSGLGLAIAK
-453 AIAESHQGKIK
+453 AIADNHQGQIN
-464 VDSKVGQGTTFTVN
+464 VESKVGQGTTFIVN
-478 LPMS
+478 LPNGSLQSIQK

>member
-1 MNCPYAKI
+1 
-9 MALIHELS
+9 
-17 FWLFCLAI
+17 
-25 FIFGITQFM
+25 
-34 NTAANSVFQSMRRRL
+34 MRRRL

-57 AILLIL
+57 AILLIV
-63 FATGFYLY
+63 FATGFYFY
-71 VQTTLIDRIDDTID
+71 VQSTLIDRIDDTID

-108 RNFSANA
+108 RSFSANA
-115 QAIDADH
+115 QVIDADH

-127 FAPSGEILWTTSNN
+127 FSPNGKILWTTSGNSD
-141 VESLQSREKGIL
+141 SLQPRERGIL
-153 QPVYRTVH
+153 QPLYRTVH
-161 LAEIEPLR
+161 LSEAEPLR

-208 TTLMVFVVLLCGWW
+208 TTIMVGVVMLCGWW

-254 VIQTNVQVALTDPD
+254 VIQTNVQVALADTPNLDLD
-268 PTLQRSQLET
+268 LQRSQLET

-299 DGGSNNQRRD
+299 DGGITNQRREV
-309 LCNLSQILSEVMEEQ
+309 CNLSQILSEVAEEQ
-324 SAIAKQK
+324 QAIAQQK
-331 QIKLALIMPESNL
+331 EIM
-344 PESVLL
+344 L
-350 ESTLLV
+350 EFPNSEQNLLV
-356 SGDRDQL
+356 SGDRDRL

-375 AYTPAGGK
+375 AYTPKGGK
-383 VQVSMQSLTAQ
+383 VEVNAQLITAQ
-394 NQVQVQVQDTGI
+394 NHVKVKVKDTGL
-406 GIPET
+406 GIPEA

-417 ERFYRYQS
+417 ERFYRYQPQ
-425 SKNSKPNSKLKSAN
+425 KNSKSTSKSAN
-439 PATSGSGLGLAIAK
+439 SSTSGSGLGLAIAK
-453 AIAESHQGKIK
+453 AIAESHQGQINVESKI
-464 VDSKVGQGTTFTVN
+464 GLGTTFIVTLN
-478 LPMS
+478 QTF